1 MVCYYNFSSAASANA
16 LDGSSAHLII
26 WIHHIH
32 VAGGASGPA
41 TMIAVFVLV
50 FVCCG
55 CCRMDSS
62 SLYVEKQYKISL
74 RTRLMG

>member
-16 LDGSSAHLII
+16 LDGLSAHSII

-41 TMIAVFVLV
+41 TMVA
-50 FVCCG
+50 VCCG
-55 CCRMDSS
+55 CCRTDSS
-62 SLYVEKQYKISL
+62 LSYVQTGTKLTLI
-74 RTRLMG
+74 RG